1 MSSQFKN
8 ELQRLK
14 TTLTE
19 LKFSREP
26 YSTNH
31 SAIYTRNVWSVSY
44 EIDRDE
50 FGFGYWVWVSNGLK
64 TERRHLKD
72 RFEMKK
78 FTEQLERMNKEHGFK
93 VPAQLVED
101 FKASLQLNP
110 SH

>member
-14 TTLTE
+14 KTLDDF
-19 LKFSREP
+19 KFFREP

-31 SAIYTRNVWSVSY
+31 SAIYTKNVWSVSY

-50 FGFGYWVWVSNGLK
+50 YGFGYWVWVSNGVK

-72 RFEMKK
+72 RFDMKK
-78 FTEQLERMNKEHGFK
+78 FTEQLERMQKEHGFK
-93 VPAQLVED
+93 VPLQLVED
-101 FKASLQLNP
+101 FKRTLNLSPSL
-110 SH
+110 